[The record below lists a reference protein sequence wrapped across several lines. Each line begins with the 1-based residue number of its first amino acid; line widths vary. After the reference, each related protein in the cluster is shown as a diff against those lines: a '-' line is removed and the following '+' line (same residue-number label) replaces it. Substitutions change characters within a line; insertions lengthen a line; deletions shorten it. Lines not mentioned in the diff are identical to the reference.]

1 MMKTTKWSW
10 RLEQGPLELGGRQK
24 QRLVLVQKRSSG
36 GSRDSARWGELAG
49 EVQDAQN
56 MEEEASWRCG
66 DLLILDGD
74 GAREKG
80 SGGEA

>member
-10 RLEQGPLELGGRQK
+10 RLEQGPPELGGRQR

-36 GSRDSARWGELAG
+36 GSRDSTRWRELAG

-56 MEEEASWRCG
+56 AEEEAGWRCG

>member
-1 MMKTTKWSW
+1 MKLK
-10 RLEQGPLELGGRQK
+10 ELKEVYGEEAYAAVVTALIELNG
-24 QRLVLVQKRSSG
+24 SSG
-36 GSRDSARWGELAG
+36 GSRDSTRWRELEG

-56 MEEEASWRCG
+56 EEEEAGWRCG